1 MEWNMEN
8 MEWNME
14 NMEWNIW
21 KTWNGIFTIDYIK

>member
-1 MEWNMEN
+1 MEN

-14 NMEWNIW
+14 NIEWNIW